1 MPGFEFVVKKVSEVG
16 PYYDKNINNLRAL
29 EKFVHMT
36 TEAMAER
43 RWSAP
48 SVEHDRGDLFSTTPE
63 KVDVDKNVLATFFIT
78 CDPRVTIDQAGV
90 IIAAEQ
96 SVGTFTDV
104 STATDLSTKTAAK
117 LYSWKYEDPSGSM
130 KHSGWV
136 KVAFPTYLLDM
147 DNRGI
152 PDLFTFV
159 TGNWMGFTPIPNC
172 KWIDFQLP
180 KDVLKLFKGPKFG
193 VEGVREIVGTKKSRR
208 PHIGITIK
216 PKMGVTDQG
225 AAQQFYEAALG
236 GVDTFKDDETYHNQ
250 WCSPLLDRVA
260 KVYEALDKAKSEG
273 AHPEGDYMYAPEVTV
288 DSERTLEVADRMI
301 AHGARGL
308 MLNIMCSW
316 YPSLRVLAEDPSIN
330 VPIHLHRASH
340 AALTRHPRH
349 GISFKV
355 IAALGRIAG
364 GDAIHVGTARGKLG
378 DAIKFVEIPEVMDA
392 IQGPLEHIKP
402 IWGVSSGGLT
412 PQNYHYS
419 LDLMGLDIALQNGGS
434 VHGHPWGTKAGA
446 TAARQAVDAYMKKIP
461 VEDYAK
467 DHPELGAALQFFG
480 QKYAVAS
487 AMTAVPELG
496 KKESDYRHMFRSE

>member
-1 MPGFEFVVKKVSEVG
+1 
-16 PYYDKNINNLRAL
+16 
-29 EKFVHMT
+29 
-36 TEAMAER
+36 MAHEEHASHIDR
-43 RWSAP
+43 TWSAP
-48 SVEHDRGDLFSTTPE
+48 SVEHDREDLFSVAPD

-78 CDPRVTIDQAGV
+78 CDPRVTIEQAGV

-117 LYSWKYEDPSGSM
+117 LYSWKYEDSTGSM

-136 KVAFPTYLLDM
+136 KVAFPTYLLDL

-172 KWIDFQLP
+172 KWIDFTLP

-193 VEGVREIVGTKKSRR
+193 VEGIREIVGTKKSRR
-208 PHIGITIK
+208 PHLGVTIK
-216 PKMGVTDQG
+216 PKMGVTDVG
-225 AAQQFYEAALG
+225 AAQQFYDAALG
-236 GVDTFKDDETYHNQ
+236 GIDTFKDDETYLNQ
-250 WCSPLLDRVA
+250 WCSPVLDRVTR
-260 KVYEALDKAKSEG
+260 VYESLDKAKSEG
-273 AHPEGDYMYAPEVTV
+273 AHPEGDMFYAVQVTS
-288 DSERTLEVADRMI
+288 DSERTLELADRLI
-301 AHGARGL
+301 AHGAKAL

-316 YPSLRVLAEDPSIN
+316 YPALRALAEDPSIN

-355 IAALGRIAG
+355 IAQLSRVAG
-364 GDAIHVGTARGKLG
+364 GDMIHVGTARGKLG
-378 DAIKFVEIPEVMDA
+378 DAIKFVEIPEIMDA
-392 IQGPLEHIKP
+392 IQRPMEHLKP
-402 IWGVSSGGLT
+402 MFGIASGGLT

-419 LDLMGLDIALQNGGS
+419 IDLMGLDIQLQNGGS

-446 TAARQAVDAYMKKIP
+446 IAARQALEAYMKKIP
-461 VEDYAK
+461 GEEYAK
-467 DHPELGAALQFFG
+467 DHPELQAALQYWG
-480 QKYAVAS
+480 EKYAVAS

-496 KKESDYRHMFRSE
+496 KKESDYRRMFKSE